1 MYSAKCQISLRTIW
15 WCTAFPLVVIRA
27 GSWRNSTMATATA
40 RPRGASASTPRAGED
55 DGEEYWYALGQPDFE
70 ILGL

>member
-1 MYSAKCQISLRTIW
+1 
-15 WCTAFPLVVIRA
+15 
-27 GSWRNSTMATATA
+27 MATATA